1 MTVSNSS
8 LGLAAPAIK
17 AKLLLCHLIKSMG
30 KAFIVIFVPK
40 PFIFMVCFCLYSVQ
54 EQAFSFENSKKM
66 LPGLF
71 NIVNKS
77 KFNVFLKLIFID
89 RIHKW
94 RSRNYSFDF
103 MLIIL
108 TSLTLKQKVS

>member
-1 MTVSNSS
+1 MTVPSTS

-17 AKLLLCHLIKSMG
+17 AKLLLCHLIKSMV
-30 KAFIVIFVPK
+30 KAFVVIFVPK

-71 NIVNKS
+71 NIVK
-77 KFNVFLKLIFID
+77 
-89 RIHKW
+89 
-94 RSRNYSFDF
+94 
-103 MLIIL
+103 IIL
-108 TSLTLKQKVS
+108 LPQFLDPNKTSII